1 MLAKQGLRKN
11 PLDGRKQ
18 LDCSGEER
26 GQEELRPTE
35 QGRSRTHRKGWRA
48 LLHRRGHQLVFVS
61 CLQRGTGL
69 RVVSPASVTPPTF
82 SFQGFCVSVSTHR
95 YMISKDLNKKGYS
108 SEKGWRGSWRLV
120 LGPPWLGDKS
130 AWWRGGQPAN
140 FWVLAPAG
148 TCSLETFTHT
158 RPCILNLLV
167 WNYFNYLQFAKN
179 GIKASRT
186 HFTQLLP
193 MLPVY
198 RSLYSVSVFL
208 STQNHTHTH
217 TQPSMPLIN
226 STNLRFKIF
235 GKTLQIFFHHA
246 LNKTV
251 YESFACISLH
261 CVFKWSR
268 DDLKCMGGCARDGVD
283 VSSGRFGYLQDSW
296 SQFLS
301 DTEELLWAPQPS
313 PCWIVGGY
321 LTVSGSL
328 PCALSLAFI
337 TESPNED
344 GLILHRCPELT
355 TPCIF
360 WTIWELSL
368 PKFLMYTF

>member
-1 MLAKQGLRKN
+1 MWGLDASKAGSEKEPSRWQEAARLFRGAAGAGRVEAHGAKG
-11 PLDGRKQ
+11 GAA
-18 LDCSGEER
+18 
-26 GQEELRPTE
+26 
-35 QGRSRTHRKGWRA
+35 HRKGWRA

-108 SEKGWRGSWRLV
+108 SEKGWRGSWRSV

-217 TQPSMPLIN
+217 TH
-226 STNLRFKIF
+226 T
-235 GKTLQIFFHHA
+235 TLHA
-246 LNKTV
+246 FNKFNQS
-251 YESFACISLH
+251 EI
-261 CVFKWSR
+261 
-268 DDLKCMGGCARDGVD
+268 
-283 VSSGRFGYLQDSW
+283 
-296 SQFLS
+296 
-301 DTEELLWAPQPS
+301 
-313 PCWIVGGY
+313 
-321 LTVSGSL
+321 
-328 PCALSLAFI
+328 
-337 TESPNED
+337 
-344 GLILHRCPELT
+344 
-355 TPCIF
+355 
-360 WTIWELSL
+360 
-368 PKFLMYTF
+368 